1 MSTRRRSFDLSSCV
15 RLKRPKAK
23 GVDAKRT
30 SGLGYALSAR
40 VLPPMALHREVISH
54 STRAMEYTSACLKD
68 SMFSRLILD
77 SNTSGAM
84 YLAVPT

>member
-1 MSTRRRSFDLSSCV
+1 MCSSETSEGEGRV
-15 RLKRPKAK
+15 DPKQ
-23 GVDAKRT
+23 T
-30 SGLGYALSAR
+30 SGPSYAVFAG
-40 VLPPMALHREVISH
+40 VLPPIALHLEVISH